1 MVKQDLINH
10 SPVRF
15 FDNAAEGGL
24 KDGQLGLITAKKG
37 LGKTSVLVQFGID
50 ALIHDKQLVHV
61 SFDQHSSNVIS
72 WYDNVLAEIT
82 KKKNLGDT
90 TDLNNSIVR
99 DRTIL
104 NFNQETF
111 TLPKVVNTIK
121 ALKDGGINVSAL
133 IIDGADLTKI
143 SADELKAVADFVK
156 AEKITA
162 WFSETNECA
171 DLATTLPKDLE
182 PFFAIVGHLASN
194 GSNVDLTVLKAA
206 GKKIEPVAVKLDS
219 KTMLMT
225 K

>member
-162 WFSETNECA
+162 WFSETNESA

-206 GKKIEPVAVKLDS
+206 GKKIDPVAVKLDS

>member
-72 WYDNVLAEIT
+72 WYDNVLAEIA
-82 KKKNLGDT
+82 KKKSLNLD
-90 TDLNNSIVR
+90 DVNEDIVR
-99 DRTIL
+99 NRTIL

-162 WFSETNECA
+162 WFSETNESA

-206 GKKIEPVAVKLDS
+206 GKKIDPVAVKLDS